1 MPILNLRNQVLF
13 PGALLRIRI
22 GRPRSVRLLNAV
34 VKEKVRG
41 KSQSKGS
48 IFGVVSQKSQTMED
62 PASLEDMHPMGTTA
76 RVVEVATATQKETEG
91 EDENGEKTKA
101 AQPQHFIVVIEGL
114 AKFDLKKITGK
125 EPYLKAVVA
134 PVPPAP
140 AKPENDVE
148 LIALEQNLKTATN
161 EALKLL
167 KLPKTQSLV
176 GSMVDPVRLADV
188 VCANLDANVV
198 EKQEVLMET
207 DAKSKIKMVLQLLN
221 REIEVLK
228 LSRKIDSEVKGDLSK
243 QQREFYLRKQLKA
256 IKDQLGEG
264 GNADPENALEELEQQ
279 LKDANLSEEASKLAQ
294 RELKRL
300 RGMNSSNAQYSVSLA
315 YLECL
320 AELPWDKSTEDHID
334 LAEVQKQLDEDHY
347 GLEKIKKR
355 IVEFLAVRKLKD
367 DGRVPILCF
376 MGPPGVGKTSLGSS
390 IAKAMGRKFHRVSLG
405 GVRDDAEIRG
415 HRRTYIG
422 AMPGRILQGLRKVG
436 VNNPVFL
443 LDEIDKMGDG
453 RQGDPASAL
462 LETLDPEQNTT
473 FSDHYVEAPFDMSKA
488 LFICTGNDMSGI
500 PGPLRDRM
508 EIIELSGYSVEEKLA
523 IAQNYIIPK
532 QVGEHGLLSEEIEIP
547 EDTVQ
552 HMIMSYTR
560 EAGVR
565 DLERKMA
572 GVCRSVAV
580 KVAQDLESGH
590 ERGNFFKTISPVDL
604 AEILGPEIFESEDEQ
619 HNMVPGVATGLAWSP
634 AGGDV
639 LYVEASKMPGKGGL
653 QLTGALG
660 DVIKESASM
669 ALSYIRGHASELNI
683 DSDFHQKHDIHLHF
697 PAGAVPKDGPSA
709 GVAITTAL
717 VSLLRNERVL
727 KKTAMTGEVTL
738 RGLVLP
744 VGGIKEKVL
753 AAHRRG
759 LRRIVLP
766 HRNKKDLV
774 DIPDKIRAELDIILV
789 SNTKEALT
797 ATLGIDFGD
806 TPVLHAAL

>member
-1 MPILNLRNQVLF
+1 
-13 PGALLRIRI
+13 
-22 GRPRSVRLLNAV
+22 
-34 VKEKVRG
+34 
-41 KSQSKGS
+41 
-48 IFGVVSQKSQTMED
+48 
-62 PASLEDMHPMGTTA
+62 
-76 RVVEVATATQKETEG
+76 
-91 EDENGEKTKA
+91 
-101 AQPQHFIVVIEGL
+101 
-114 AKFDLKKITGK
+114 
-125 EPYLKAVVA
+125 VA
-134 PVPPAP
+134 PVAAPPA
-140 AKPENDVE
+140 KSQNDVE

-167 KLPKTQSLV
+167 RLPKTQSLV

-188 VCANLDANVV
+188 VCANLDANVS
-198 EKQEVLMET
+198 EKQEVLMMT
-207 DAKSKIKMVLQLLN
+207 DAKSKIKMVLHLLN

-228 LSRKIDSEVKGDLSK
+228 LTRKIDSEVKGDLSK

-279 LKDANLSEEASKLAQ
+279 LKDANLSEEAQKLAT
-294 RELKRL
+294 REMKRL

-334 LAEVQKQLDEDHY
+334 LGEVQKQLDEDHH
-347 GLEKIKKR
+347 GLDKIKKR
-355 IVEFLAVRKLKD
+355 ILEFLAVRKLKE

-390 IAKAMGRKFHRVSLG
+390 IAKAMGRKFTRLSLG

-422 AMPGRILQGLRKVG
+422 AMPGRVMQGLRKVG

-443 LDEIDKMGDG
+443 LDEIDKMGSDF
-453 RQGDPASAL
+453 RGDPASAL

-473 FSDHYVEAPFDMSKA
+473 FSDHYVEAPFDLSKA

-508 EIIELSGYSVEEKLA
+508 EVIDLSGYAVEEKLA
-523 IAQNYIIPK
+523 IAQNYIVPK
-532 QVGEHGLLSEEIEIP
+532 QLKEHGISSDEMEIP
-547 EDTVQ
+547 EETVQ
-552 HMIMSYTR
+552 HMITSYTR

-565 DLERKMA
+565 DLERKTA
-572 GVCRSVAV
+572 AVCRSVAV
-580 KVAQDLESGH
+580 KVAQDLEKGG
-590 ERGNFFKTISPVDL
+590 ERGNFFKKVLPEDL
-604 AEILGPEIFESEDEQ
+604 NEILGPEIFENEDEQ
-619 HNMVPGVATGLAWSP
+619 RMMVPGVATGLAWSP

-639 LYVEASKMPGKGGL
+639 LYVEASKMPGKGQL

-660 DVIKESASM
+660 DVIKESAIM
-669 ALSYIRGHASELNI
+669 ALSFIRSNTLELSI
-683 DSDFHQKHDIHLHF
+683 APDFFTKNDIHLHF

-709 GVAITTAL
+709 GVAITTAF
-717 VSLLRNERVL
+717 VSLFRNERVL
-727 KKTAMTGEVTL
+727 SKTAMTGEVTL

-753 AAHRRG
+753 AAHRMG
-759 LRRIVLP
+759 LRRIVIP
-766 HRNKKDLV
+766 ARNKKDLV
-774 DIPDKIRAELDIILV
+774 DIPDHIMAELDVILV

-806 TPVLHAAL
+806 TVALAAAL